1 MLPRDEN
8 AWCIPKYSADVVS
21 SGVSSLIECEKHG
34 DHLVGIL
41 QGTVRLA
48 WVTICSKLRLQS
60 IPGKM
65 SRIHRVCADLLPPT
79 PSPRATPNLSSHF
92 LCTSIQISQGRVDYG
107 LGKTIPALRD
117 LKPLRSFSFILHV
130 FLITRRILLTESG
143 GSLAGGSGTIWKR
156 ESLKARESSAER
168 MSWSIAGLWC
178 CSYHATERNRP
189 GTLGEEPAFY
199 MSNFIQLKA

>member
-1 MLPRDEN
+1 M
-8 AWCIPKYSADVVS
+8 
-21 SGVSSLIECEKHG
+21 SSLIECEKHG

-92 LCTSIQISQGRVDYG
+92 LCTLMQISQGRVDYG

-156 ESLKARESSAER
+156 ESLKARESPPLRECHGASQGCDVVPI
-168 MSWSIAGLWC
+168 M
-178 CSYHATERNRP
+178 
-189 GTLGEEPAFY
+189 
-199 MSNFIQLKA
+199 QLKGTDQERLMKSLHFT